1 MSEFKYADFTEKELN
16 LVVTDIKKNL
26 ASAFTPLTLSI
37 PGRRGEIF
45 RGNDIKSKKITI
57 EFVALHDTE
66 EQWIEHEKALS
77 AFFNQFLQGK
87 DDELYPLILNN
98 SDTVYWSYI
107 SVISDPERIADRHS
121 SRKFSVE
128 FICPEGLGYKP
139 KIEKEI
145 NTAILE
151 LPVEGE
157 AETEPVFSF
166 IPQKDVKEIGIS
178 TEGKDFIYIG
188 GDALTDAKN
197 LRVAN
202 DTCNTLAT
210 WTTVSSSNV
219 TFEMDDGIILD
230 DAKMESTP
238 DSLTAK
244 TYGSYSKDDK
254 YHGPCVKQMLS
265 KELTDFCVKIR
276 VLINVDDPRAKG
288 KFELY
293 LLDKNGTR
301 FAKILLKD
309 NTLSKR
315 VGAFIQIGKKDK
327 ESRNVYSSNSDGE
340 SQYASDSSYK
350 KKTIKYKE
358 KAKETDKK
366 NGIKKG
372 QTITKTTKVS
382 YSDEKNLFTSFY
394 GWLELEK
401 VGNKFTARVQEL
413 NKDGTAK
420 GKLRVRTYTDKDNK
434 YSGNLAGVAAY
445 WGKLNTWEDTTSI
458 GGANDDDFYL
468 CHLIVDEIKTPSDS
482 VVAREG
488 DEITIDCANG
498 RVYKNGEI
506 FMNRL
511 GIGSNFFSMAP
522 KQTKKMIFSPTPG
535 DLASWSVSYVPKVP

>member
-1 MSEFKYADFTEKELN
+1 MATFKYADFTNDELG
-16 LVVTDIKKNL
+16 LVVNEIKNNITTEFNPVIL
-26 ASAFTPLTLSI
+26 EV

-45 RGNDIKSKKITI
+45 RGNDVKAKKISI
-57 EFVALHDTE
+57 EVTALHTSESD
-66 EQWIEHEKALS
+66 WLEHEKALAS
-77 AFFNQFLQGK
+77 FFNQFIKGMS
-87 DDELYPLILNN
+87 DGLYPLILNGN
-98 SDTVYWSYI
+98 DVSYWSYI
-107 SVISDPERIADRHS
+107 ASVSVPERVSSGHS
-121 SRKFSVE
+121 SRKFTIE
-128 FICPEGLGYKP
+128 FVCPEGLGYKP

-145 NTAILE
+145 DNAILE
-151 LPVEGE
+151 LPIEGE
-157 AETEPVFSF
+157 AKTEGVFTL
-166 IPQKDVKEIGIS
+166 IPQKEVKEIAIS
-178 TEGKDFIYIG
+178 TDGEDYIYISG
-188 GDALTDAKN
+188 ESITDKKN
-197 LRVAN
+197 LRVTN

-210 WTTVSSSNV
+210 WTTVNSDNL
-219 TFEMDDGIILD
+219 TFEMDDGIIPN
-230 DAKMESTP
+230 DAKTQSNPNT
-238 DSLTAK
+238 LTAK

-254 YHGPCVKQMLS
+254 YYGPCVKQMLS

-301 FAKILLKD
+301 FAKFLLKD

-315 VGAFIQIGKKDK
+315 VGAFVQIGKKDK

-358 KAKETDKK
+358 KAKKTDKK
-366 NGIKKG
+366 KGVKKG
-372 QTITKTTKVS
+372 QTITKTTQVS

-420 GKLRVRTYTDKDNK
+420 GKLRVNTYTDKDNK

-468 CHLIVDEIKTPSDS
+468 CHLIVDEIKTPTDS

-498 RVYKNGEI
+498 KVYKNGEI
-506 FMNRL
+506 FMNYL
-511 GIGSNFFSMAP
+511 GVGSTFFSMEAN
-522 KQTKKMIFSPTPG
+522 QTEKLIFSPSPG
-535 DLASWSVSYVPKVP
+535 EFINWSMSYVPKIY